1 MLTQLTASG
10 NPPQNTRI
18 FGRQIAFFAAFVLPV
33 YKLLEVPSILASF
46 TKGDLLLPAFL
57 HYLLQTGLL
66 IAVLIAA
73 SRLEEP
79 LLLHLE
85 RRLGKWINVFYIL
98 YSVFFL
104 FYAVLPLLDVEKFVY
119 AAFYDTSPTLFSFA
133 AFFLFSAF
141 LCTKGMKT
149 LGRFSDFC
157 LLLFLLPFFALLL
170 LSLNE
175 ADATNLLP
183 IFEQRFGHT
192 VSAFTYTAPH
202 FSDTVFLL
210 PLIVNLRFEKGD
222 GKKITLGY
230 LFGGVCTLLF
240 LGVFYGLYS
249 TIAPREHYAFS
260 KIAQYFPAL
269 SVVGRI
275 DLIFVYLLCVVLFFY
290 TATPLQYAVTFTARA
305 IGTKKKILLS
315 AAVNFAAFLFVLFC
329 NKYYD
334 SLYAFFCNRLFP
346 AFWFFSLPPLLL
358 LFFRKEKGVKNN
370 A

>member
-1 MLTQLTASG
+1 MTKRLTENV
-10 NPPQNTRI
+10 NPSQNNRI
-18 FGRQIAFFAAFVLPV
+18 LGRQIALFAAFVLPV
-33 YKLLEVPSILASF
+33 YKLLEAPSILARF

-57 HYLLQTGLL
+57 HYLFQTGLL
-66 IAVLIAA
+66 IALLIAA
-73 SRLEEP
+73 SKSEEP
-79 LLLHLE
+79 LLLRLE
-85 RRLGKWINVFYIL
+85 RKLGKWIKVFYLL
-98 YSVFFL
+98 YAVFFL

-141 LCTKGMKT
+141 LSIKGVKT
-149 LGRFSDFC
+149 LGRFADAC

-175 ADATNLLP
+175 ANATNLLP
-183 IFEQRFGHT
+183 LFEQRFGHT
-192 VSAFTYTAPH
+192 VSALTYTSPH
-202 FSDTVFLL
+202 FSDAVLLL

-230 LFGGVCTLLF
+230 LFGGVFTLLF
-240 LGVFYGLYS
+240 LGIFYGLYS

-275 DLIFVYLLCVVLFFY
+275 DLVFVYMLCVVLFFF
-290 TATPLQYAVTFTARA
+290 TATPLQYTVSLTARSL
-305 IGTKKKILLS
+305 GTQKKVLLS
-315 AAVNFAAFLFVLFC
+315 VLVNFAAFLFVLYC

-334 SLYAFFCNRLFP
+334 ALYAFFCKYLFP
-346 AFWFFSLPPLLL
+346 AFWIFSILPLAL
-358 LFFRKEKGVKNN
+358 LFFKKEKGVKTH